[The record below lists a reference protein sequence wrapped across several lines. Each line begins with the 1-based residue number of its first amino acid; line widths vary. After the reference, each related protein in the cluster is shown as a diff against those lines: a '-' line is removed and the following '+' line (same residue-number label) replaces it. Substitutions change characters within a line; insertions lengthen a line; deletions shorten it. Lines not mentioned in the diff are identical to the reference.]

1 MTHAL
6 VLSLSHIEY
15 TYPRSAEPVFGDIT
29 TTFTSGWTGI
39 IGNNGCGKSTLA
51 HIVCGILH
59 PTKGS
64 LTPKLTSTYCT
75 QDATKEP
82 SALFDFACDY
92 SPDAIHLRTSL
103 NIHDDMLWRFSELST
118 GEQKKIQVAVALW
131 MDPQVLV
138 LDEPTNHVDA
148 TCRKELIHI
157 LSQYKGIGVLISHDR
172 ALLDSLV
179 EQCLCFEPGNIIMR
193 PGTYCEAKKQ
203 ANSELR
209 SLQQEKQQQKAR
221 VEKLKKEHEDRAR
234 KAAQSSARRS
244 ARHLDKHDSDGRAKI
259 GLAIVSGQDGKRA
272 TLARRMDDRLSR
284 ERAGLSSTIVPKE
297 YASALWLET
306 EPCARKTLLHVPAH
320 NMTTLQGHLISVP
333 AITLENTT
341 HLGIK
346 GANGIGKTTLIT
358 ELHRSLAQQNE
369 RMPLRML
376 YLEQEVTQ
384 RDREEIARKV
394 AQLDKE
400 ERGRLLSIVAQL
412 NSDPEQILAGCT
424 TSPGEARKIM
434 LAYGIMMHPELIIMD
449 EPTNHLDM
457 NSIEALEKALRFYPG
472 ALILVSHDEAFM
484 NAIVHDVIELKS

>member
-1 MTHAL
+1 MAHL

-15 TYPRSAEPVFGDIT
+15 VYPGSPEPVFSNVT
-29 TTFTSGWTGI
+29 ATFPTGWTGI

-51 HIVCGILH
+51 HVACGILH

-64 LTPKLTSTYCT
+64 VTPKLTSTYCT
-75 QDATKEP
+75 QDATEEP

-92 SPDAIHLRTSL
+92 SPDAIKLRTSL
-103 NIHDDMLWRFSELST
+103 NIRDDMLWRFSELST

-131 MDPQVLV
+131 TDPQILI

-148 TCRKELIHI
+148 TCREELIHI
-157 LSQYKGIGVLISHDR
+157 LSQYKGIGLLISHDR
-172 ALLDSLV
+172 ELLDSLV
-179 EQCLCFEPGNIIMR
+179 QQCLCFESGNIVMR
-193 PGTYCEAKKQ
+193 PGTYHQAKEQ

-209 SLQQEKQQQKAR
+209 SLQQERKQQKAH
-221 VEKLKKEHEDRAR
+221 VEKLKKEHEERAQ

-272 TLARRMDDRLSR
+272 SLAKRMDDRLSR
-284 ERAGLSSTIVPKE
+284 ERARLSSTIIPKE

-306 EPCARKTLLHVPAH
+306 QPCARKTLLHVPAH
-320 NMTTLQGHLISVP
+320 DMTTPQGYPIHVP

-346 GANGIGKTTLIT
+346 GPNGIGKTTLVT
-358 ELHRSLAQQNE
+358 ELYESLVQQNE

-376 YLEQEVTQ
+376 YLEQEITQ
-384 RDREEIARKV
+384 KDREEIARKV
-394 AQLDKE
+394 AHLDKE

-457 NSIEALEKALRFYPG
+457 NSIEALEEALRYYPG
-472 ALILVSHDEAFM
+472 ALVLVSHDEAFM
-484 NAIVHDVIELKS
+484 NEAVHEVIELKN

>member
-1 MTHAL
+1 MAHLA
-6 VLSLSHIEY
+6 LSLSHIEY
-15 TYPRSAEPVFGDIT
+15 TFPESAEPVFGSIT
-29 TTFTSGWTGI
+29 ATFPSGWTGI

-64 LTPKLTSTYCT
+64 LTPKLTSAYCT
-75 QDATKEP
+75 QDATEEP

-92 SPDAIHLRTSL
+92 SPDAIHLRMSL
-103 NIHDDMLWRFSELST
+103 NINDDMLWRFDELST

-131 MDPQVLV
+131 TNPQVLV
-138 LDEPTNHVDA
+138 LDEPTNHVDT
-148 TCRKELIHI
+148 TCREELIDI

-172 ALLDSLV
+172 ELINSLV
-179 EQCLCFEPGNIIMR
+179 QQCLCFESGNTIMR
-193 PGTYCEAKKQ
+193 PGTYREAKRQ

-221 VEKLKKEHEDRAR
+221 IEKLKKEHGERAR
-234 KAAQSSARRS
+234 KAAQSNARRS

-272 TLARRMDDRLSR
+272 TLARRMDDRLSH
-284 ERAGLSSTIVPKE
+284 ERAELSNSFIPKE
-297 YASALWLET
+297 YASTLWLET

-320 NMTTLQGHLISVP
+320 TMTTPQGHLISVP

-346 GANGIGKTTLIT
+346 GPNGIGKTTLVT
-358 ELHRSLAQQNE
+358 ELHESLTQQNE
-369 RMPLRML
+369 HAPLRML
-376 YLEQEVTQ
+376 YLKQEVTQ
-384 RDREEIARKV
+384 KDRKEIARKV
-394 AQLDKE
+394 AQLNKE

-412 NSDPEQILAGCT
+412 NSDPEQILTGCT

-434 LAYGIMMHPELIIMD
+434 LAYGIMMRPELIIMD

-457 NSIEALEKALRFYPG
+457 NSIEALEKALRHYPG
-472 ALILVSHDEAFM
+472 ALILVSHDETFM
-484 NAIVHDVIELKS
+484 NAAVHDVIELKS